1 MTLIKGSLGTVFAAS
16 LIFAAGSSTSA
27 SAHAIIELGAVNAI
41 AGETSG
47 MTMEIQHGCITAG
60 TGTIKVIGWV
70 GKPWGKITPLE
81 VDGWQSSVLKMPNGG
96 QQITWDNAGEPQP
109 FSVPLYLPMD
119 VKWPKKSG
127 IYAMKVTQVCPGDV
141 TTWDTVFGPATA
153 NTPSP
158 PITPLAQVKV
168 LAKVKVS

>member
-1 MTLIKGSLGTVFAAS
+1 MTLIKGALGSVLATS
-16 LIFAAGSSTSA
+16 IIFAAGSGVSVG
-27 SAHAIIELGAVNAI
+27 AHAIIELGAVNAI

-47 MTMEIQHGCITAG
+47 MTMEIQHGCITAE

-70 GKPWGKITPLE
+70 GKPWGKITTRK
-81 VDGWQSSVLKMPNGG
+81 VDGWKSSVVRTSDGG
-96 QQITWDNAGEPQP
+96 QQITWDNLGEPQP
-109 FSVPLYLPMD
+109 FNVPLYLPMD

-127 IYAMKVTQVCPGDV
+127 IYAMKVTQVCPDDV
-141 TTWDTVFGPATA
+141 TTWDTPFGPATA

-168 LAKVKVS
+168 LAKLKVS